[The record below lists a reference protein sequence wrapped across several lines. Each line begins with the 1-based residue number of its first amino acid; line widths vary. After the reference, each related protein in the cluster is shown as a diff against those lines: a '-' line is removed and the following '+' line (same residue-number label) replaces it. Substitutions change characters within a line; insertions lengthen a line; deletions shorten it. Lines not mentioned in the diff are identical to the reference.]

1 MHSERQGFGESRP
14 PTAAELLRAVAASRG
29 WSVGGGLPD
38 EARAGRLLLK
48 DYTSGRLLHLE
59 WPPGYQ
65 PKTNRAVPATVPSA
79 TAAEALSE
87 ESLALAGQSCGSEEV
102 EERPTSAST
111 GGTCPADGSSSR
123 WHPEVGDDILLGQ
136 HAQATGAVLP

>member
-1 MHSERQGFGESRP
+1 MGWLTHWEREGRP
-14 PTAAELLRAVAASRG
+14 PTAAELLRAVAASRS

-65 PKTNRAVPATVPSA
+65 PPSA
-79 TAAEALSE
+79 LQALPNSGD
-87 ESLALAGQSCGSEEV
+87 SAPTGSKSQQAGFLAGQVTPGASERGGQRAGSEA
-102 EERPTSAST
+102 TSS
-111 GGTCPADGSSSR
+111 GSQPSQSQNSLLLAEDSMLAGAPLC
-123 WHPEVGDDILLGQ
+123 WH
-136 HAQATGAVLP
+136 A